1 MGLHHILLPIAL
13 MIGTGGAAAYA
24 QDSSKPPPQK
34 WRPKDG
40 IYAVPGPDHATRCGD
55 QAEAY
60 VELGENFI
68 GGNEYGCAIRKITDL
83 APGRMKLEAQCD
95 DAQTEKPKN
104 ELILLKRIDDNSF
117 SWSQITRGASTPG
130 VTFAYCSEDAQRTY
144 RETPREPKR
153 RKPRSRRRSNELK
166 RLYFI
171 PRRYAGRPLT

>member
-1 MGLHHILLPIAL
+1 MRLHHILLPVAL
-13 MIGTGGAAAYA
+13 MIGTGAAAYA
-24 QDSSKPPPQK
+24 QDSSKLPAQK

-68 GGNEYGCAIRKITDL
+68 GGNEYGCSIRKITDL

-104 ELILLKRIDDNSF
+104 ELILLKRIDDYTF
-117 SWSQITRGASTPG
+117 SWSQITRGASTAG
-130 VTFAYCSEDAQRTY
+130 VTFAYCPEDAQRTY
-144 RETPREPKR
+144 RENSARAKEEKAKEPTQKQ
-153 RKPRSRRRSNELK
+153 
-166 RLYFI
+166 
-171 PRRYAGRPLT
+171 